1 MDDLIE
7 ALQIF
12 LKYAN
17 YPNPTN
23 CDHDVLCIMGVTREQ
38 VSDEDHKRLGELGF
52 IWSERE
58 ECYRSFRFGSA

>member
-12 LKYAN
+12 RKHLNLKH
-17 YPNPTN
+17 PTN
-23 CDHDVLCIMGVTREQ
+23 CDHDVLCFMGVTREQ
-38 VSDEDHKRLGELGF
+38 VSDEDHERLYVLGF
-52 IWSERE
+52 LWSEPE